1 MDLKEF
7 VRETL
12 VQITSGVRDAQDEV
26 RSLGGIVNPATLTR
40 TDGAGSYFST
50 IDDIHHVFLVD
61 FDVAV
66 SVTENTGTNAGA
78 KLNVATFLSLGAGG
92 QSANSSAATNRLTF
106 KVPLALPLDEPTRSK
121 LASEIERTKADFS
134 KPIDYPR
141 GY

>member
-7 VRETL
+7 VKETL
-12 VQITSGVRDAQDEV
+12 VQITSGVRDAQGEV

-50 IDDIHHVFLVD
+50 IDDVHHVFLVD
-61 FDVAV
+61 FDVAI
-66 SVTENTGTNAGA
+66 SVTESAGTNAGA
-78 KLNVATFLSLGAGG
+78 KLNVATFLTLGAGG

-121 LASEIERTKADFS
+121 LVSEIERTKAVFS
-134 KPIDYPR
+134 KPIDYQR
-141 GY
+141 G

>member
-7 VRETL
+7 VKETL
-12 VQITSGVRDAQDEV
+12 VQITSGVRDAQGEV
-26 RSLGGIVNPATLTR
+26 RLLGGIVNPATLTR

-66 SVTENTGTNAGA
+66 SVTENTETNAGA
-78 KLNVATFLSLGAGG
+78 RLNVATFLTLGAGG
-92 QSANSSAATNRLTF
+92 QSANSTAATNRLTF

-121 LASEIERTKADFS
+121 LASEIERARADFS
-134 KPIDYPR
+134 KPIDYSR

>member
-12 VQITSGVRDAQDEV
+12 VQIAAGVKDAQSEV
-26 RSLGGIVNPATLTR
+26 RTLGGIVNPATQNPSTS
-40 TDGAGSYFST
+40 GSSYFASV
-50 IDDIHHVFLVD
+50 DDLHHVFLVD

-66 SVTENTGTNAGA
+66 TVAENTGTNAHA
-78 KLNVATFLSLGAGG
+78 KLNVATILTLGAGG

-106 KVPLALPLDEPTRSK
+106 KVPLALPLDEPSHTK
-121 LASEIERTKADFS
+121 LSREIAEQKEKVSRAL
-134 KPIDYPR
+134 

>member
-7 VRETL
+7 VKETL
-12 VQITSGVRDAQDEV
+12 VQITSGVRDAQSEV

-50 IDDIHHVFLVD
+50 IDDVHHVFLVD
-61 FDVAV
+61 FDVAI
-66 SVTENTGTNAGA
+66 SVTESAGTNAGA
-78 KLNVATFLSLGAGG
+78 KLNVATFLTLGAGG

-121 LASEIERTKADFS
+121 LVSEIERTKAAFS
-134 KPIDYPR
+134 KPIDYQR
-141 GY
+141 G

>member
-7 VRETL
+7 VKETL
-12 VQITSGVRDAQDEV
+12 IQITAGVRDAQGEV
-26 RSLGGIVNPATLTR
+26 RALGGIVNPATLTR

-78 KLNVATFLSLGAGG
+78 KLNVATFLTLGAGG

-106 KVPLALPLDEPTRSK
+106 KVPLALPLDEPTQTK
-121 LASEIERTKADFS
+121 LVAEIERNRADFS
-134 KPIDYPR
+134 KPIRYP
-141 GY
+141 GD